1 MPAKL
6 DTITTID
13 LETASAKAEIL
24 IPEGTEIFR
33 VQPTI
38 LSGSWGAAEVTCQQ
52 SLVGGTTAAR
62 WSSLDEP
69 LVLTS
74 SDEDL
79 VTSARYIKAI
89 RFLRFIVT
97 TDQSG
102 TPGELEIAVSHEGS
116 TLARLQWSVT
126 NSVAPS

>member
-1 MPAKL
+1 MPTKL
-6 DTITTID
+6 DTITTLD
-13 LETASAKAEIL
+13 LESTSSKAELL
-24 IPEGTEIFR
+24 IPEGTEMFR

-38 LSGSWGAAEVTCQQ
+38 LSGSWGAAQVTCQQ
-52 SLVGGTTAAR
+52 SLVGGSTAAR
-62 WSSLDEP
+62 WSALEDP

-79 VTSARYIKAI
+79 ISSLRYIKAI

-116 TLARLQWSVT
+116 TLARLQWSAS